1 MNILKKG
8 GINIAKAILIILF
21 TIFSI
26 NCGSTS
32 QQITSANSGDTIY
45 TSFGNFLVSNKFK
58 RIEQQDSSFK
68 FMSDDGKL
76 LNFFVPQKAYPEP
89 VAGES
94 GTQDVSG
101 ENSIFFQSGKS
112 WQYDVT
118 IEDIPLTQLGDLPGT
133 GYIQKVETGKG
144 YAITPNGLTY
154 FAQKNVDET
163 SLDLTLEDIDNSSTD
178 TLYAALNGIK
188 YEAKQKQAENCIEAD
203 IEWLNDIG
211 FGYCITRF
219 QSEYTVKYTYDTLS
233 IIYTEKTDDLK
244 SFKQNCKLSKLVS
257 FEQK

>member
-8 GINIAKAILIILF
+8 DLNIARAILIILF

-26 NCGSTS
+26 SCGSTS
-32 QQITSANSGDTIY
+32 HQITSANSADTIY
-45 TSFGNFLVSNKFK
+45 TSFGNFLVSNKFI
-58 RIEQQDSSFK
+58 RVEQQDNSFK
-68 FMSDDGKL
+68 FMSDEGRL
-76 LNFFVPQKAYPEP
+76 LLFLVPQKAYSESA
-89 VAGES
+89 AGES
-94 GTQDVSG
+94 DTQDMSG
-101 ENSIFFQSGKS
+101 ENSIFLQSGKS
-112 WQYDVT
+112 WQYDIT

-133 GYIQKVETGKG
+133 GYIQKVETGTG
-144 YAITPNGLTY
+144 YAITPNGLAY
-154 FAQKNVDET
+154 FAQKNLDEP
-163 SLDLTLEDIDNSSTD
+163 SLDFTLEDKDNSSTD
-178 TLYAALNGIK
+178 ALYAALNGIK
-188 YEAKQKQAENCIEAD
+188 YEVKQKQPENCIETD

-219 QSEYTVKYTYDTLS
+219 QSKYTVKYTYDTLS

>member
-8 GINIAKAILIILF
+8 DLNIARAILIILF

-32 QQITSANSGDTIY
+32 HQITSVNSVDTIY

-118 IEDIPLTQLGDLPGT
+118 I
-133 GYIQKVETGKG
+133 
-144 YAITPNGLTY
+144 
-154 FAQKNVDET
+154 
-163 SLDLTLEDIDNSSTD
+163 EDIDNSSTD